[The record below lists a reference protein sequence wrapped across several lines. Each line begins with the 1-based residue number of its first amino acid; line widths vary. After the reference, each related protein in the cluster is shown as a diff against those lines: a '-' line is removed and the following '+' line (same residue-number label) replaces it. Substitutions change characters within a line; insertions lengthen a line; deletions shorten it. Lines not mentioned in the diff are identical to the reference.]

1 MAYWYCSSVE
11 IALTRDSEIP
21 VGVQLAWALR
31 SRILGGELGAG
42 ERLPGVREL
51 AAATGVNINTVRSVY
66 TRLEADGLIHAE
78 HGRGTFVSPTAA
90 VDERLAAITRRALEE
105 ARSAG
110 LDPREVASAL
120 FGGLTGGPAPIAAP
134 TPAARRRALREEIA
148 GLERELAAEQL
159 ARSVQTGTTSPPRGS
174 GAHLPDEDELRAQ
187 RDARAVRVATLRAG
201 EQPAPEPRPVSRS
214 ATRPGYVLR
223 PSFG

>member
-1 MAYWYCSSVE
+1 MMHWYCSSVE

-31 SRILGGELGAG
+31 ARILGGELTAG

-66 TRLEADGLIHAE
+66 TRLEGDGLIHAE

-90 VDERLAAITRRALEE
+90 VDERLAALTRRALDE
-105 ARSAG
+105 AQSAG
-110 LDPREVASAL
+110 PDPREVAAAL
-120 FGGLTGGPAPIAAP
+120 FGGLSGGSGPSAAR

-159 ARSVQTGTTSPPRGS
+159 ARSVQTGTSAPARGT
-174 GAHLPDEDELRAQ
+174 GPHLPDEDELRAQ
-187 RDARAVRVATLRAG
+187 RDALAVRLAALRTG
-201 EQPAPEPRPVSRS
+201 EQPVPEPRPVSRS

>member
-1 MAYWYCSSVE
+1 ME
-11 IALTRDSEIP
+11 IELARDSEIP
-21 VGVQLAWALR
+21 LGVQLGWALR
-31 SRILGGELGAG
+31 ALAPPLSSETPRGVRRGWARGARILGGELTAG

-110 LDPREVASAL
+110 LD
-120 FGGLTGGPAPIAAP
+120 
-134 TPAARRRALREEIA
+134 
-148 GLERELAAEQL
+148 
-159 ARSVQTGTTSPPRGS
+159 
-174 GAHLPDEDELRAQ
+174 
-187 RDARAVRVATLRAG
+187 
-201 EQPAPEPRPVSRS
+201 
-214 ATRPGYVLR
+214 
-223 PSFG
+223 